1 MKVLIGCFAF
11 LVPLAGLGRAQG
23 DNPSSREYE
32 VKAAFLYNLVKFV
45 EWPQKRM
52 SDPNEPITIGIL
64 GKDPFG
70 KAFDPIK
77 DKPVEGR
84 KIVVRRLRS
93 FAEMKQG
100 GEPKAAEKDVEKEVQ
115 AWRRCHVMFI
125 CASEQKYLK
134 EILDR
139 VKEHPVL
146 TVGDTKGFLESGGI
160 INFVI
165 EQEKV
170 RFEISTAAAK
180 LAGLK
185 IRSQLLRLA
194 KRVVQPADAGGSEKK
209 RD

>member
-1 MKVLIGCFAF
+1 MAD
-11 LVPLAGLGRAQG
+11 A
-23 DNPSSREYE
+23 D
-32 VKAAFLYNLVKFV
+32 
-45 EWPQKRM
+45 
-52 SDPNEPITIGIL
+52 EPITIGIV

-70 KAFDPIK
+70 NAFDPIK

-84 KIVVRRLRS
+84 KIVVKRLRS
-93 FAEMKQG
+93 FAEIKQG
-100 GEPKAAEKDVEKEVQ
+100 HDPKAADIEVEKEIQ
-115 AWRRCHVMFI
+115 AWRRCCVLFI
-125 CASEQKYLK
+125 CTSEQKYLK

-160 INFVI
+160 VNFVI

-170 RFEISTAAAK
+170 RFEISTVAAK

-194 KRVVQPADAGGSEKK
+194 KRVVRS
-209 RD
+209 